1 MKKVLTL
8 VALLTISNFSFASE
22 LGEDLAADCVSTH
35 QSNRSQEVLTDA
47 DATETRVESSSS
59 VR

>member
-8 VALLTISNFSFASE
+8 VALLTISNFSFANE
-22 LGEDLAADCVSTH
+22 LGENQAADCVSTH

-47 DATETRVESSSS
+47 DASEVATKSSSS